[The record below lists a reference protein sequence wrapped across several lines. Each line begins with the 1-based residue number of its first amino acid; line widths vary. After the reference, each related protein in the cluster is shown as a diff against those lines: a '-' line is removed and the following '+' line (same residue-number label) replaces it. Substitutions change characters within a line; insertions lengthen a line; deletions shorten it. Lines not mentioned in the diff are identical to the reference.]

1 MLKHFMVLAVG
12 ITSGFWVRSRQT
24 RWWLDL
30 FTCWSTYIDVLW
42 LIKRYF
48 LALINEN
55 LQGMERQDH
64 WRLGDCLHRA
74 VRNEEEV
81 AKGWYYCSM
90 VMHAKTF
97 FCKNIWR
104 SVQYFL
110 ARCLRHLQVEE
121 GQTWGATCLCL
132 LLLRSMPG
140 KQHRDKEAV
149 MIKAIKTTTSKQ
161 IQITSSVMPGKLT
174 NNTKI
179 SRPLWRPKHKQQEA
193 NTSNISSTSDPSQCS
208 SCPNK

>member
-1 MLKHFMVLAVG
+1 MFLG
-12 ITSGFWVRSRQT
+12 WSRDIFL
-24 RWWLDL
+24 R
-30 FTCWSTYIDVLW
+30 WSTQIFKVWSGKTIDAWATAFTRLCGVRRRLQKVDIIVLW
-42 LIKRYF
+42 SWTHKL
-48 LALINEN
+48 
-55 LQGMERQDH
+55 
-64 WRLGDCLHRA
+64 
-74 VRNEEEV
+74 
-81 AKGWYYCSM
+81 
-90 VMHAKTF
+90 

-104 SVQYFL
+104 SNQYFI

-121 GQTWGATCLCL
+121 GQTWGATCHCQ

-149 MIKAIKTTTSKQ
+149 MTKAIKTTTSKQ

-179 SRPLWRPKHKQQEA
+179 SRQLWRPKHKQQQA

-208 SCPNK
+208 GCPNK